1 MIWGFILKRAWTH
14 GRSELLLWL
23 SMFYDPFL
31 FSFSAWLDFHLTM
44 WTRIRITRNI
54 QTTSQ
59 HDEICQILIVISS
72 DFDFCEH
79 FENTHSILPHITF
92 SLSVHQMDSKINCIN
107 DEPTRVESH
116 LKNLSTR
123 LYHLFDIALSQK
135 IFQNLDEQ
143 QPMLFLLVFLKHT
156 HFSLVPRSTLHNRSR
171 PKIFSS
177 HWLSTRRLLT
187 PPLWGGEREPAKRV
201 KSEEETKRKKS

>member
-1 MIWGFILKRAWTH
+1 MFIAQHWPLNMFGVITREMLCDHIHFSCVTSRKQTENQEIHQNSVLEQELRKHFVYLWYVVSMIWGFILKRAWTH
-14 GRSELLLWL
+14 GRSELLLWF

-79 FENTHSILPHITF
+79 FKNTHSILPHITF
-92 SLSVHQMDSKINCIN
+92 SLC
-107 DEPTRVESH
+107 
-116 LKNLSTR
+116 
-123 LYHLFDIALSQK
+123 
-135 IFQNLDEQ
+135 
-143 QPMLFLLVFLKHT
+143 
-156 HFSLVPRSTLHNRSR
+156 
-171 PKIFSS
+171 
-177 HWLSTRRLLT
+177 T
-187 PPLWGGEREPAKRV
+187 PNGFEN
-201 KSEEETKRKKS
+201 